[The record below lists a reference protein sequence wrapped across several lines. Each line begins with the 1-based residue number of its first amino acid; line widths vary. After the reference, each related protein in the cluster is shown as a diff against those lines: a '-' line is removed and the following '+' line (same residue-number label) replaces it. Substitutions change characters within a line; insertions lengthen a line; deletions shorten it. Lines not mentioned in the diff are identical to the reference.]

1 MQQENE
7 LGMPH
12 PRKLNSSPAGLLALT
27 LVFLSAIAQG
37 DPESPGADWP
47 ESITA
52 RVGTL
57 SVRFESRSFWTL
69 YRIDHEGVRLC
80 LDKWGSHYG
89 SVAKFPGVGF
99 IGSGHTENEDEVLES
114 LAFYVDGAAVSVHS
128 DVPSARSV
136 RLEKHSRL
144 RTLQLHTVVTVL
156 PDRIYEAVSVTAME
170 DTPLEL
176 MCHFM
181 HPWDPAMTHF
191 AGEQF
196 DGTMLRGIFD
206 NDKKQELNVPT
217 KWSAVY
223 NRAQERGAVTVV
235 LLAPET
241 GWRTRYWDVP
251 NRYRKHYFTTFVD
264 DTLRAEHPVSYRI
277 VTLPFQAAFHH
288 WENHARNVADEAN
301 MEAVKGDSGN

>member
-1 MQQENE
+1 LQQENE

-12 PRKLNSSPAGLLALT
+12 PRKFNSRPVGLLALT
-27 LVFLSAIAQG
+27 LLFLSAIAQG
-37 DPESPGADWP
+37 APESPGADWP

-114 LAFYVDGAAVSVHS
+114 LAFYVDGAAVPVPS

-136 RLEKHSRL
+136 QLEKHSRL
-144 RTLQLHTVVTVL
+144 RTLNLHSTVTVH
-156 PDRIYEAVSVTAME
+156 PDRIYESVSVTASE

-176 MCHFM
+176 MYHFM
-181 HPWDPAMTHF
+181 HPWDPAMTHYI
-191 AGEQF
+191 GMGQ
-196 DGTMLRGIFD
+196 DGVLRRGIFD
-206 NDKKQELNVPT
+206 NDKKQELDVPT
-217 KWSAVY
+217 SWSAVY
-223 NRAQERGAVTVV
+223 NETQKRGALTVV
-235 LLAPET
+235 LKAPRK

-251 NRYRKHYFTTFVD
+251 GRYRKHYFTTFLNE
-264 DTLRAEHPVSYRI
+264 TFLAGSKAEYHI
-277 VTLPFQAAFHH
+277 VTVPFRADVNV
-288 WENHARNVADEAN
+288 WEEEAYRLVDTAHQTARKDGVVD
-301 MEAVKGDSGN
+301 